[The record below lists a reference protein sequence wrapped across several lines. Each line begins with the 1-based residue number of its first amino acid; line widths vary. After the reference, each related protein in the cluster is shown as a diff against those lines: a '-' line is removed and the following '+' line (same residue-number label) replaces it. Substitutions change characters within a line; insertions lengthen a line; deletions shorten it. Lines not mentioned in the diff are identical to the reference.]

1 MDDKLDQFVERVKA
15 ASKEN
20 LKAVVLFGSA
30 VSGEFHAK
38 HSDLN
43 LLCLVGAAN
52 IGALELL
59 RPEFSWWVKQKQPL
73 PLVFTLDELRR
84 SADIFAIELID
95 IKAHHRMLFGEDF
108 LNGLAVP
115 LRLHRH
121 QIERELHTNWLR
133 LRQRILAIP
142 NGEPHLELMLASIST
157 FTTLFRHTL
166 IAMGEPAPERN
177 REAIER
183 VAHLSGADPGGFL
196 EVLDIREGKK
206 NAKTMDIEA
215 ALQRFLAFVEAV
227 TNEVDHRF
235 ADI

>member
-1 MDDKLDQFVERVKA
+1 MDDKLDRFVARVKSA
-15 ASKEN
+15 AKEN

-43 LLCLVGAAN
+43 LLCLVGTAN
-52 IGALELL
+52 TGALEAL
-59 RPEFSWWVKQKQPL
+59 RPEFSWWVKQPQPV

-95 IKAHHRMLFGEDF
+95 IKARHRMLYGEDF
-108 LNGLAVP
+108 LYGLAVP

-121 QIERELHTNWLR
+121 QIEREMHTNWLR
-133 LRQRILAIP
+133 LRQRVLTIP
-142 NGEPHLELMLASIST
+142 PGSPHLELMLASIST

-166 IAMGEPAPERN
+166 MAIGEPSPEHN

-196 EVLDIREGKK
+196 EVLDIREEKK
-206 NAKTMDIEA
+206 NAKAIDIEA
-215 ALQRFLAFVEAV
+215 TLQRYLAFVDAV
-227 TNEVDHRF
+227 TNEVDQRLG
-235 ADI
+235 DE

>member
-1 MDDKLDQFVERVKA
+1 MDDKLDQFVERVKSA
-15 ASKEN
+15 AKEN

-30 VSGEFHAK
+30 VTGEFHAK

-52 IGALELL
+52 TGALEPL
-59 RPEFSWWVKQKQPL
+59 RPEFTWWAKQTQPV
-73 PLVFTLDELRR
+73 PLVFTIDELRR
-84 SADIFAIELID
+84 SADIFAIEMID
-95 IKAHHRMLFGEDF
+95 IKARHRMLYGEDF
-108 LNGLAVP
+108 LTRLTVP

-133 LRQRILAIP
+133 LRQRILTIP
-142 NGEPHLELMLASIST
+142 NGPQHLELMLASIST

-166 IAMGEPAPERN
+166 IAMNEPAPERN

-196 EVLDIREGKK
+196 EVLDIREEKK
-206 NAKTMDIEA
+206 SAKTIDVEA
-215 ALQRFLAFVEAV
+215 TLQRFLTFVEAV
-227 TNEVDHRF
+227 TNEVDQKF
-235 ADI
+235 ADA

>member
-215 ALQRFLAFVEAV
+215 ALQRFLAFVESV

>member
-1 MDDKLDQFVERVKA
+1 MDDKLDQFVERVKSA
-15 ASKEN
+15 AKEN

-30 VSGEFHAK
+30 VTGEFHAK

-43 LLCLVGAAN
+43 QLCLVGAAN
-52 IGALELL
+52 TGALEPL
-59 RPEFSWWVKQKQPL
+59 RPEFTWWVKQQQPV

-95 IKAHHRMLFGEDF
+95 IKARHRMLVGEDF
-108 LNGLAVP
+108 LSGLTVP

-133 LRQRILAIP
+133 LRQRILTIP
-142 NGEPHLELMLASIST
+142 SGETRLELMLASIST

-166 IAMGEPAPERN
+166 IAIGEPAPERN

-183 VAHLSGADPGGFL
+183 VAHLAGADPGGFL
-196 EVLDIREGKK
+196 EVLEVREEKK
-206 NAKTMDIEA
+206 NGKTIDVEA
-215 ALQRFLAFVEAV
+215 TLQRFLAFVEAV
-227 TNEVDHRF
+227 TNEVDQRF
-235 ADI
+235 ADA